1 MPHDEKKTHLS
12 SFMQLQAAVQDSL
25 YASNREMFYK
35 ENCTERKVLLPMQ
48 LYRKDILAG
57 SILAFAGCILL
68 SNPLIN

>member
-1 MPHDEKKTHLS
+1 MTKKTHLS
-12 SFMQLQAAVQDSL
+12 SFMQLQAAAQDSL

-68 SNPLIN
+68 SNSLIN

>member
-1 MPHDEKKTHLS
+1 MTKKTHLS
-12 SFMQLQAAVQDSL
+12 SFMQLQAAAQDSL

-35 ENCTERKVLLPMQ
+35 ENCTERKVLLPMH

>member
-1 MPHDEKKTHLS
+1 MTKKTHLS
-12 SFMQLQAAVQDSL
+12 SFMQLQAAAQDSL

-35 ENCTERKVLLPMQ
+35 ENCTERKVLLPMK

-57 SILAFAGCILL
+57 SILAFGGCILL

>member
-1 MPHDEKKTHLS
+1 MPHDEKTHLS
-12 SFMQLQAAVQDSL
+12 SFMQLQAAAQDSL
-25 YASNREMFYK
+25 YASNWEMFYK

>member
-1 MPHDEKKTHLS
+1 MPHDEKTHLS
-12 SFMQLQAAVQDSL
+12 SFMQLQVAAQDSL
-25 YASNREMFYK
+25 YASNREIFYK

>member
-1 MPHDEKKTHLS
+1 
-12 SFMQLQAAVQDSL
+12 MQLQAAAQDSL

-48 LYRKDILAG
+48 LYRKDILTG